1 MTKLTASL
9 IKFLMDRYPEEIM
22 LIRLGHIENFTDK
35 MQEEYIEWVQTDEGR
50 SYLVGGANYHDPM

>member
-9 IKFLMDRYPEEIM
+9 NKFLMDRYPGDIM

-35 MQEEYIEWVQTDEGR
+35 MQEEYIEWVQTDEGK
-50 SYLVGGANYHDPM
+50 SYLKGGENYHDPM